1 MTPILERREIQ
12 EALRQT
18 SAALAAATLYSTD
31 HQQVTTLVP
40 QIMESLRELLAKQ
53 SELTFLIVKKDL
65 LFDGKPLE
73 RTPHTERIA
82 RLLYARNIGFIR
94 FSEGLKAE
102 EIMLL
107 LRVAVGLEDATIFDT
122 ATPHIDY
129 GEVDTQDDRETVRP
143 IARFEEL
150 TDDELQSISDF
161 YDTIGNKDNLD
172 VREVSSIIAGFVSAF
187 QQEANPLLALVP
199 LRMEDEY
206 TFTHSINVSILNL
219 AQGTSLG
226 LEDQLLHDVGIA
238 GMLHDAGKIFVDNEI
253 VRKPGQ
259 LNDEEWEQMQK
270 HPSRGAQYLMN
281 QEGIPQIAILT
292 AFEHHMRYDK
302 TGYPEVPADW
312 QLNVCS
318 QMTMISD
325 TFDALR
331 TRRSYKEPWD
341 FPKISGLMLKLAGK
355 QLNPYLVMNF
365 LKVLEG
371 LGEEVINGGVSLSAD
386 APELSDEELATR
398 HVCE

>member
-1 MTPILERREIQ
+1 MNPVLDRQSIQ
-12 EALRQT
+12 EVLRKI
-18 SAALAAATLYSTD
+18 SAALAAATLYSHD
-31 HQQVTTLVP
+31 HQQVRSLVP
-40 QIMESLRELLAKQ
+40 QILDSLGWLLSEQK
-53 SELTFLIVKKDL
+53 ELTFLIVKKDL

-73 RTPHTERIA
+73 RSPHTKRIA
-82 RLLYARNIGFIR
+82 RLLYSRNIGFIR
-94 FSEGLKAE
+94 FLSGITSEE
-102 EIMLL
+102 VELL
-107 LRVAVGLEDATIFDT
+107 LRVAVGLDEAESFNTS
-122 ATPHIDY
+122 APHIEY
-129 GEVDTQDDRETVRP
+129 GEVDTDDDREMVRP
-143 IARFEEL
+143 IARFAEL
-150 TDDELQSISDF
+150 TDEELESIGDF
-161 YDTIGNKDNLD
+161 YEAIEDKGTLD
-172 VREVSSIIAGFVSAF
+172 IRELSSIIAGFASAF

-206 TFTHSINVSILNL
+206 TFTHSINVAILNI

-226 LEDQLLHDVGIA
+226 LEEELLHDIGIA
-238 GMLHDAGKIFVDNEI
+238 GMLHDAGKIFVDKEI
-253 VRKPGQ
+253 IRKPGQ
-259 LNDEEWEQMQK
+259 LSDEEWEQMQQ

-281 QEGIPQIAILT
+281 QAGIPSLAILT

-302 TGYPEVPADW
+302 AGYPNVPKDW
-312 QLNVCS
+312 QLNLCS

-365 LKVLEG
+365 LKVLEQMGEKVIDDG
-371 LGEEVINGGVSLSAD
+371 LSLSAD
-386 APELSDEELATR
+386 APELSEEQLATR

>member
-1 MTPILERREIQ
+1 MTPILERKQLQ
-12 EALRQT
+12 EALRQI

-31 HQQVTTLVP
+31 HQQVSTLLP
-40 QIMESLRELLAKQ
+40 QIMESLERLLNKQ
-53 SELTFLIVKKDL
+53 NELTFLIVKKDL

-102 EIMLL
+102 ELMLL
-107 LRVAVGLEDATIFDT
+107 LRVAVGQEEAAIFDT
-122 ATPHIDY
+122 ATPHIGY
-129 GEVDTQDDRETVRP
+129 GEVDTQDDRERTRP
-143 IARFEEL
+143 ISRFEEL
-150 TDDELQSISDF
+150 TDEELKSISDF
-161 YDTIGNKDNLD
+161 YSSIGDKDNLD
-172 VREVSSIIAGFVSAF
+172 VREVSRIIAGFVSAF

-238 GMLHDAGKIFVDNEI
+238 GMLHDAGKIFVDKEIISKSGSLNE
-253 VRKPGQ
+253 
-259 LNDEEWEQMQK
+259 DEWQQMQQ

-302 TGYPEVPADW
+302 TGYPKVPADW

-331 TRRSYKEPWD
+331 TRRAYKEPWD
-341 FPKISGLMLKLAGK
+341 FLKISGRMLEIAGK

-365 LKVLEG
+365 LKMLEG
-371 LGEEVINGGVSLSAD
+371 LGEQIIESGISLSAD
-386 APELSDEELATR
+386 APELSEEELAAR